1 MTWFLIPNSPDPDCG
16 NRKVEKKRRR
26 AVLSQVS
33 YCAPQ
38 LKPPHLTDP
47 LMSSKCCS
55 VFLPQQISFHSWNF
69 MECQDSEP
77 AGSCCAEMP
86 PSCGYDQAVT
96 KRSAS
101 SNISRPANLRAR
113 ETHRENPQRNP
124 SSALPSLGSR
134 FFQQKVKHFHTASF
148 SVHQWHCAVR
158 LLCQVGTTNSCLGA
172 PPRLFPIERLF
183 SSAGG
188 TEQHTSSCQNIFL
201 YSYLAMYKMAIPL
214 AFIHSY
220 SETAFFFFF

>member
-1 MTWFLIPNSPDPDCG
+1 MTWFLIPNSPDPNCG
-16 NRKVEKKRRR
+16 TRKVEKGRRR

-38 LKPPHLTDP
+38 LKPPHLTAP

-55 VFLPQQISFHSWNF
+55 VFLPQQTWNF

-77 AGSCCAEMP
+77 AGSCRAEMP
-86 PSCGYDQAVT
+86 PSCGYDQAMT

-134 FFQQKVKHFHTASF
+134 FFQQKVFPYSFVFCPSVALCSQTAMSGSYHELMSGSSTKAF
-148 SVHQWHCAVR
+148 SHREIVQFCWR
-158 LLCQVGTTNSCLGA
+158 YRTT
-172 PPRLFPIERLF
+172 
-183 SSAGG
+183 
-188 TEQHTSSCQNIFL
+188 H
-201 YSYLAMYKMAIPL
+201 
-214 AFIHSY
+214 
-220 SETAFFFFF
+220 